1 LQTLN
6 QPKLYNRVFAT
17 VSENKDDMD
26 HIRAVG
32 SDLKDRIENVD
43 YVVNRTNFSKTHEHP
58 MTSII
63 NAVLGILMALGVLI
77 VFLSSSLIANTLSA
91 LLNQHM
97 RHIGVIKLVGGRN
110 RQVLGMYLVL
120 ILVFGILALLIAV
133 PLGGQ
138 GAYALSDFIADKMS
152 FSLLGYRIVPIAF
165 VIQIV
170 VGLLVP
176 LVAGLAPV
184 MGGARVTVLRA
195 ISGDLTMDEK
205 QADESSGSATESR
218 WERLQTRV
226 TNALARRGFHIPR
239 PLLISLRNTF
249 RRRSRLVLT
258 LFTLTMG
265 GAIFIAVFN
274 VRVSLYDYMDSIG
287 QYFRA
292 VKWNNT

>member
-1 LQTLN
+1 
-6 QPKLYNRVFAT
+6 
-17 VSENKDDMD
+17 
-26 HIRAVG
+26 
-32 SDLKDRIENVD
+32 
-43 YVVNRTNFSKTHEHP
+43 

-120 ILVFGILALLIAV
+120 ILVFGVLALLIAV

-138 GAYALSDFIADKMS
+138 GAYGLAAFIADKMS
-152 FSLLGYRIVPIAF
+152 FTLLGYRIVPIAF
-165 VIQIV
+165 AIQIA

-184 MGGARVTVLRA
+184 LGGARVTVLRA

-205 QADESSGSATESR
+205 QADESPDAGISLGTIPDSCDECPGAARHPYPASVVDFVAEYIPSPWTSAPDPVHIDNGWR
-218 WERLQTRV
+218 DFHRGVQCACVVARLYGCYRPI
-226 TNALARRGFHIPR
+226 LYRRCDRGF
-239 PLLISLRNTF
+239 
-249 RRRSRLVLT
+249 
-258 LFTLTMG
+258 
-265 GAIFIAVFN
+265 
-274 VRVSLYDYMDSIG
+274 
-287 QYFRA
+287 
-292 VKWNNT
+292 